1 MNTKPVIEVLKL
13 NKRYED
19 FHLQINDLKIQ
30 EGSIVG
36 LIGENGSGK
45 STFLNL
51 LLNQIKSDTCSI
63 KILGLDNDKDENK
76 IKLNLGVILEQNYFP
91 DSFSVRQLGKML
103 QKIYPTWDK
112 ELYQKLIDKFDLPR
126 NKQIGD
132 FSRGMVVKLN
142 FIATLSHHPK
152 ILIADEAT
160 SGLDPIVRKEILTML
175 KEFVDDNKMTVL
187 LSSHILS
194 DLEQVADYF
203 IFIENGSILL
213 KGERNKLLNH
223 YVITTETENFPVE
236 SIKYK
241 LFQDNTT
248 RFLVEV
254 SQEGVNDKNY
264 ATLEEIMLFLAKGV
278 RIDEWTTL

>member
-1 MNTKPVIEVLKL
+1 MNAKPVIEVLKL

-142 FIATLSHHPK
+142 FIATLSHHPN

-160 SGLDPIVRKEILTML
+160 SGLDPIVRKEILSML

>member
-51 LLNQIKSDTCSI
+51 LLNQIKSDTCNI

-160 SGLDPIVRKEILTML
+160 SGLDPIVRKEILSML

>member
-160 SGLDPIVRKEILTML
+160 SGLDPIVRKEILSML

>member
-51 LLNQIKSDTCSI
+51 LLNQIKSDTCNI

-91 DSFSVRQLGKML
+91 DSFSVRQLGKIL

-160 SGLDPIVRKEILTML
+160 SGLDPIVRKEILSML

>member
-103 QKIYPTWDK
+103 QKIYSTWDK

-160 SGLDPIVRKEILTML
+160 SGLDPIVRKEILSML

>member
-63 KILGLDNDKDENK
+63 KIFGLDNDKDENK

-160 SGLDPIVRKEILTML
+160 SGLDPIVRKEILSML

-278 RIDEWTTL
+278 RINEWTTL

>member
-1 MNTKPVIEVLKL
+1 
-13 NKRYED
+13 
-19 FHLQINDLKIQ
+19 
-30 EGSIVG
+30 
-36 LIGENGSGK
+36 
-45 STFLNL
+45 
-51 LLNQIKSDTCSI
+51 
-63 KILGLDNDKDENK
+63 
-76 IKLNLGVILEQNYFP
+76 
-91 DSFSVRQLGKML
+91 
-103 QKIYPTWDK
+103 
-112 ELYQKLIDKFDLPR
+112 
-126 NKQIGD
+126 
-132 FSRGMVVKLN
+132 MVVKLN

-160 SGLDPIVRKEILTML
+160 SGLDPIVRKEILSML